1 MRYATRARTAVCL
14 LGTALLLACGSGAG
28 DGADEPAPTWIR
40 LDASM
45 PAGSRART
53 TLDAPSCSATRTEF
67 TVEIP
72 GFWLVTT
79 RGGDGRTYHRVEVPG
94 LGVRC
99 TTGEPELPA
108 CGLQLA
114 TPTAAKEARVTSVL
128 RGDVAVLD
136 DVLVWPH
143 QPPPTG
149 EEDGASDPFQ
159 RDPAIYDDWQGDWP
173 PDDAVAS
180 QEVVKTLRSIPTA
193 RFTGYPVKWDPATR
207 QLKVAQR
214 VTYVCEHDGPAQTWT
229 GTTMSIERRRLA
241 SHQFANWEIVEG
253 LFPPVE
259 TYEYQADY
267 LIVHPAGYEDAL
279 APLVAQKRTRGF
291 RVTEIPIP
299 TPNTFE
305 NIHAAIT
312 SWQEGVSDP
321 RDCYVLLVG
330 DTTEIPFYHY
340 GTGSSYDHLSD
351 AQYENGAF
359 LGRLSVDSVTDC
371 ANQVAKILAYEDTPR
386 PDCCYDRALLW
397 AHHLG
402 PPDDFEAKWELVRTA
417 PYATPP
423 TFVTYYGSQPGVRD
437 ADIVAEINGGVGL
450 VAYYGRGSAW
460 ATAAG
465 WNLAADV
472 FNGADVAQITCPA
485 NQAVPVWSFSP
496 SNWNLD
502 MNDCIAEQW
511 MAAVGTGA
519 VCYYGSSVYPNSTGD
534 RYHIDGMFEAVY
546 EDDLVTISHAI
557 YYAEYVHDP
566 LTSGLV
572 GEEYGLLGD
581 PDMQIRRRN
590 DLSFLP
596 PIYERTIRW
605 VDPADPVAFQ
615 VRVESPLGEPMAGVL
630 VGIHFPHAPPLGM
643 PQRFQANRYTNAQG
657 VASFLLDNAQ
667 FPTHATMAIAVEDH
681 MGSQYAATDI
691 DVDPLVVKKR

>member
-1 MRYATRARTAVCL
+1 MRYATRARTVVCL
-14 LGTALLLACGSGAG
+14 LGTALLLACGSGA
-28 DGADEPAPTWIR
+28 DEGVGEPPAKWIS
-40 LDASM
+40 LVPSS

-53 TLDAPSCSATRTEF
+53 TLEAPSCSATRTEF

-72 GFWLVTT
+72 GFWLVTM
-79 RGGDGRTYHRVEVPG
+79 RGGDGRTYHQVEVPG
-94 LGVRC
+94 LGMRGA
-99 TTGEPELPA
+99 TGAPDLPA
-108 CGLQLA
+108 YGLQLA
-114 TPTAAKEARVTSVL
+114 TPTAAKEARVTRVQWE
-128 RGDVAVLD
+128 GVAVFD

-143 QPPPTG
+143 QLPPTG
-149 EEDGASDPFQ
+149 EEDVTSEPFQ
-159 RDPAIYDDWQGDWP
+159 RDPAIYDEWQGDWP

-207 QLKVAQR
+207 QLKVAR
-214 VTYVCEHDGPAQTWT
+214 RATYVCEHDGVAQTWT
-229 GTTMSIERRRLA
+229 GTTMSKERRRLA
-241 SHQFANWEIVEG
+241 SHQFANWEIVGG

-259 TYEYQADY
+259 TYEYRADF
-267 LIVHPAGYEDAL
+267 LIVHPEGYEDAL
-279 APLVAQKRTRGF
+279 APFVAQKRTRGF

-340 GTGSSYDHLSD
+340 GSQSSYDHLSD
-351 AQYENGAF
+351 AQYQDGAF
-359 LGRLSVDSVTDC
+359 LGRLSVDSAADC

-386 PDCCYDRALLW
+386 LECCYHRALLW
-397 AHHLG
+397 ADLLG
-402 PPDDFEAKWELVRTA
+402 PPDDFEAEYELVRTA
-417 PYATPP
+417 SYATPP

-519 VCYYGSSVYPNSTGD
+519 VCYYGSSKYPDSTAD
-534 RYHIDGMFEAVY
+534 RYHVEGMFQAVY
-546 EDDLVTISHAI
+546 EHDLVTITHAI
-557 YYAEYVHDP
+557 YYSEYLYDP
-566 LTSGLV
+566 LTGGLIA
-572 GEEYGLLGD
+572 EEYNLLGD

-590 DLSFLP
+590 ELSFGA

-605 VDPADPVAFQ
+605 MDPADPVEFE
-615 VRVESPLGEPMAGVL
+615 VRVESPLGEPMEGVL
-630 VGIHFPHAPPLGM
+630 VGIHFPHSLPLGM
-643 PQRFQANRYTNAQG
+643 PERFQASRYTNAQG
-657 VASFLLDNAQ
+657 IATFLLDNAQ
-667 FPTHATMAIAVEDH
+667 FPAHATMSIAVEDH
-681 MGSQYAATDI
+681 MGSQYAASDI
-691 DVDPLVVKKR
+691 EVDPLVLTKR